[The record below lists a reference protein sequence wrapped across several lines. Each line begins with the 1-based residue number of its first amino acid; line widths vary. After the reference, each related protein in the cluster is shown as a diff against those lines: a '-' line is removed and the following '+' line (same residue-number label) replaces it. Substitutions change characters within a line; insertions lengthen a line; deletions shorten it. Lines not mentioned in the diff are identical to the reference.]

1 MKKLSLLFVLLL
13 ICTIVFVGCGK
24 KEEIPYDYDLKEY
37 VTLGEF
43 PNVKYDA
50 DAVQKAVDEKVKEV
64 ASKHKVTTEVTDRA
78 VKKDDVVNIDYEGK
92 MNGETF
98 EGGSDQGY
106 DLTIGSGNFIAGFED
121 GLIGKNKGE
130 VVELNLKFPEN
141 YKEESLA
148 GKDVVF
154 TVTINKI
161 SEPTI
166 PPLSDDMV
174 KNEESSDYVTV
185 DEFLAYHRKNEAQT
199 LIWENFLETCEV
211 IKYPDKETK
220 EYYNST
226 IEMYKMMALNYYGA
240 TLSELVVSFGYES
253 LDEFFAETL
262 LNARKDVKEEMII
275 YQTARA
281 NDITIS
287 DEEYKSKAT
296 ELATENGYET
306 YQEFEEA
313 VGSNYINVE
322 IYKEKI
328 ITKALE
334 ANGINANGYE
344 IESEEKIPE
353 ETTAE

>member
-1 MKKLSLLFVLLL
+1 MKKLSLVLVLLL

-24 KEEIPYDYDLKEY
+24 KEEKPYDYDLKEY

-50 DAVQKAVDEKVKEV
+50 DAVQKAIDEKVKEV
-64 ASKHKVTTEVTDRA
+64 ASKHKVTTEVEGRP

-92 MNGETF
+92 IDGEIF
-98 EGGSDQGY
+98 EGGSDQGF

-141 YKEESLA
+141 YKESSVA

-154 TVTINKI
+154 KVTINKI

-174 KNEESSDYVTV
+174 KNENNGDYVTV

-199 LIWENFLETCEV
+199 LIWENYLESCEV

-226 IEMYKMMALNYYGA
+226 IDMYKMMALNYYGK
-240 TLSELVVSFGYES
+240 TLTELVESFGYAS
-253 LDEFFAETL
+253 MDDFFAETL
-262 LNARKDVKEEMII
+262 LNARKDVKDEMII

-287 DEEYKSKAT
+287 DEEYNAKVTS
-296 ELATENGYET
+296 LATQNGYET
-306 YQEFEEA
+306 VKEFEEN
-313 VGSNYINVE
+313 VGADYVRVE

-334 ANGINANGYE
+334 ANGINSNGYE
-344 IESEEKIPE
+344 IEEDA
-353 ETTAE
+353 AE

>member
-1 MKKLSLLFVLLL
+1 MKKLSLVLVLLL
-13 ICTIVFVGCGK
+13 ICSMVFVGCGK
-24 KEEIPYDYDLKEY
+24 KEEKPYDYDLKEY

-64 ASKHKVTTEVTDRA
+64 ASKHKVTTEVEDRA

-92 MNGETF
+92 IDGEVF
-98 EGGSDQGY
+98 EGGSAKGF
-106 DLTIGSGNFIAGFED
+106 DLTIGSGKFIAGFED
-121 GLIGKNKGE
+121 GLIGKNKGD

-141 YKEESLA
+141 YDNSSVA

-154 TVTINKI
+154 KVTINKI

-174 KNEESSDYVTV
+174 KNENSDDYVTV

-199 LIWENFLETCEV
+199 LIWDNYLESCEV

-220 EYYNST
+220 EYYNAT
-226 IEMYKMMALNYYGA
+226 IETYKMMAINYYGQ
-240 TLSELVVSFGYES
+240 TLTDLVAAFGYAS
-253 LDEFFAETL
+253 MDDFFSETL
-262 LNARKDVKEEMII
+262 LNARKDVREEMII

-287 DEEYKSKAT
+287 DEEYNAKAT
-296 ELATENGYET
+296 ELATQNGYET
-306 YQEFEEA
+306 VKEFEET
-313 VGSNYINVE
+313 VGEDYIKIE

-328 ITKALE
+328 INAALE
-334 ANGINANGYE
+334 ANGINSNGYE
-344 IESEEKIPE
+344 IEDS
-353 ETTAE
+353 AE

>member
-1 MKKLSLLFVLLL
+1 MKKLSLVLVLLL
-13 ICTIVFVGCGK
+13 ICSMVFVGCGK
-24 KEEIPYDYDLKEY
+24 KEEKPYDYDLKEY

-50 DAVQKAVDEKVKEV
+50 DAVQKAIDEKVKEV
-64 ASKHKVTTEVTDRA
+64 ASKHKVTTEVEGRS

-92 MNGETF
+92 IDGEVF
-98 EGGSDQGY
+98 EGGSAKGF
-106 DLTIGSGNFIAGFED
+106 DLTIGSGKFIAGFED
-121 GLIGKNKGE
+121 GLIGKNKGD

-141 YKEESLA
+141 YDNSSVA

-154 TVTINKI
+154 KVTINKI

-174 KNEESSDYVTV
+174 KNENSDDYVTV

-199 LIWENFLETCEV
+199 LIWDNYLESCEV

-220 EYYNST
+220 EYYNAT
-226 IEMYKMMALNYYGA
+226 IETYKMMAINYYGK
-240 TLSELVVSFGYES
+240 TLSELVSAFGYATM
-253 LDEFFAETL
+253 DDFFSETL
-262 LNARKDVKEEMII
+262 LNARKDVREEMII

-287 DEEYKSKAT
+287 DEEYNAKAT
-296 ELATENGYET
+296 ELATQNGYET
-306 YQEFEEA
+306 VKEFEET
-313 VGSNYINVE
+313 VGADYIKIE

-328 ITKALE
+328 INKALE
-334 ANGINANGYE
+334 ANGINSNGHE
-344 IESEEKIPE
+344 IEEA
-353 ETTAE
+353 AE